1 MVFRRDVLL
10 GAAAVMFLGAISAHA
25 GGTVAYSDT
34 VFENALASGAPVLV
48 AIHASWCPTC
58 AAQTPIIEGLL
69 SDRFKEMKE
78 IRVDFDTQKDVVRK
92 LGANMQ
98 STLIVFRN
106 GQEVG
111 RSVGDT
117 DPASIEALLAKAH

>member
-1 MVFRRDVLL
+1 MVLRREVLL
-10 GAAAVMFLGAISAHA
+10 GAAAALLFGAMPASA
-25 GGTVAYSDT
+25 GGSVSYSES
-34 VFENALASGAPVLV
+34 VFEAALASGAPVLV

-69 SDRFKEMKE
+69 SGRFKEMKE
-78 IRVDFDTQKDVVRK
+78 IRVDFDAQTDVVRK

-117 DPASIEALLAKAH
+117 DPASIEALLAKAY

>member
-1 MVFRRDVLL
+1 MVVRRDVLL
-10 GAAAVMFLGAISAHA
+10 GAAAALLLGAMPANA
-25 GGTVAYSDT
+25 GGRVTYSDS
-34 VFENALASGAPVLV
+34 VFESAMASGGPVLV

-69 SDRFKEMKE
+69 SARFKEMTE
-78 IRVDFDTQKDVVRK
+78 IRVDFDAQKDVVRK

-98 STLIVFRN
+98 STLIVFHN

-117 DPASIEALLAKAH
+117 DPASIEALLAKAL